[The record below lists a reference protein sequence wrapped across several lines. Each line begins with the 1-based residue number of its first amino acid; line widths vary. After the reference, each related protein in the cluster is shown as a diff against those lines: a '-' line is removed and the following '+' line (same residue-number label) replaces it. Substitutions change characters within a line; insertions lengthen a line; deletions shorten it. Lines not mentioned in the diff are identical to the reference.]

1 MNSHTDT
8 NKHITKNTN
17 ISLILSLVIP
27 YQVSTLLLSIM
38 YMDILIYKKMAR
50 TERML
55 RREAEV
61 ISNRLTLPTYSKSY
75 IYKTNQGNESQ

>member
-1 MNSHTDT
+1 
-8 NKHITKNTN
+8 
-17 ISLILSLVIP
+17 
-27 YQVSTLLLSIM
+27 M